1 MFRKKEKPEVLDAI
15 IGPQTELEGK
25 IFSNASLRI
34 DGKFKGEIE
43 AKETVIV
50 GNSGYVEGNIKGNRV
65 IIIGE
70 VVGNIY
76 CTGSLEIFSTGKL
89 KGDIKLGGKITI
101 EEGGVFRGKTE
112 SIDEVQ
118 DSSFYDVNLLDS

>member
-1 MFRKKEKPEVLDAI
+1 MFRKKERPEVLDAI
-15 IGPQTELEGK
+15 IGPHTELEGK

>member
-1 MFRKKEKPEVLDAI
+1 MFRKKERPEVLDAI
-15 IGPQTELEGK
+15 IGPHTELEGK

-89 KGDIKLGGKITI
+89 KGDLKLGGKIVI
-101 EEGGVFRGKTE
+101 EEGGVFLGKTE
-112 SIDEVQ
+112 TIAEGQ
-118 DSSFYDVNLLDS
+118 NSSFCDVNLLDS